1 MLGLLIDLLITL
13 LIVGVIWWAITQI
26 PMPPP
31 VRIAVVV
38 VFALIVV
45 LILLRFLPAGL
56 YSGPPLLR

>member
-56 YSGPPLLR
+56 YSGPLLR